1 MSALL
6 AISKPAHADDDGRR
20 ILVDLFDM
28 AGADHAPSLA
38 NALLGEFGTLARIL
52 AAGAVAQRR
61 VIGNRPEALQ
71 CLALVRDAMLHA
83 LKTDMA
89 EAPVLS
95 NTEAVLNY
103 LHVAMAHEQYE
114 QVRVLFLAPGLKLI
128 KDEVLW
134 TGSVTTAAMYPREV
148 MRRALELGA
157 TCLLIAHNHP
167 SGNLQPSRDDIQI
180 TRALVEA
187 GRVMD
192 VNVADHVIISR
203 RGHTSLRAM
212 GYV

>member
-6 AISKPAHADDDGRR
+6 AISRIATADDNGRR

-38 NALLGEFGTLARIL
+38 NALLDEFGSLARIL

-61 VIGNRPEALQ
+61 VIGNRPEALR
-71 CLALVRDAMLHA
+71 CLALVRDAMLQA

-95 NTEAVLNY
+95 NTEAVINY
-103 LHVAMAHEQYE
+103 LHVAMAHEQCE
-114 QVRVLFLAPGLKLI
+114 QVRVLFLAQGLKLI

-134 TGSVTTAAMYPREV
+134 TGSVTTSAMYPREV

-157 TCLLIAHNHP
+157 TSLVIAHNHP